1 MENQLLKIIF
11 FCKKKNIKIIFFIRK
26 KYKNINQNI
35 FEFDNFLK
43 GEIWFLLL
51 NNYGVILKKNK

>member
-1 MENQLLKIIF
+1 MENQLLKIIFF

-43 GEIWFLLL
+43 GEI
-51 NNYGVILKKNK
+51 